1 MSHRYVTV
9 TVETRAACPAL
20 DAAGEDDIAGEEIT
34 AIYNFDLEED
44 GSQIEED
51 VHEDI
56 HDHLLNLLEQYRE
69 EDQ

>member
-1 MSHRYVTV
+1 MSHRFVTV
-9 TVETRAACPAL
+9 TVETRA
-20 DAAGEDDIAGEEIT
+20 GEDDITGEEIT

-44 GSQIEED
+44 GAQIEAD

-69 EDQ
+69 EHP

>member
-9 TVETRAACPAL
+9 TVETRA
-20 DAAGEDDIAGEEIT
+20 GEDDVAGEEIT
-34 AIYNFDLEED
+34 AIYNFDLETEAA
-44 GSQIEED
+44 QIEEG

-69 EDQ
+69 DHP

>member
-9 TVETRAACPAL
+9 TVETRA
-20 DAAGEDDIAGEEIT
+20 GEDDVAGEEIT
-34 AIYNFDLEED
+34 AIYNFDLETD
-44 GSQIEED
+44 AAQIEEG

-69 EDQ
+69 DHP

>member
-9 TVETRAACPAL
+9 TVETR
-20 DAAGEDDIAGEEIT
+20 AGEDDIAGEEIT
-34 AIYNFDLEED
+34 AIYNVDLETDAE
-44 GSQIEED
+44 QIEAG

-69 EDQ
+69 EHP

>member
-20 DAAGEDDIAGEEIT
+20 DAAGEEDIAGEEIT
-34 AIYNFDLEED
+34 AIYNFDLETDAEQIED
-44 GSQIEED
+44 G

-69 EDQ
+69 DNP

>member
-20 DAAGEDDIAGEEIT
+20 DAGGEDDIAGEEIT

-44 GSQIEED
+44 GSQIEEG
-51 VHEDI
+51 V

-69 EDQ
+69 EHP

>member
-9 TVETRAACPAL
+9 TVETRA
-20 DAAGEDDIAGEEIT
+20 GEDDTWGEEIT

-44 GSQIEED
+44 GSQIEES

-69 EDQ
+69 DNP

>member
-9 TVETRAACPAL
+9 TVETRA
-20 DAAGEDDIAGEEIT
+20 GEDDVAGEEIT
-34 AIYNFDLEED
+34 AIYNFDLETEAA
-44 GSQIEED
+44 QFEEG

-69 EDQ
+69 DHP